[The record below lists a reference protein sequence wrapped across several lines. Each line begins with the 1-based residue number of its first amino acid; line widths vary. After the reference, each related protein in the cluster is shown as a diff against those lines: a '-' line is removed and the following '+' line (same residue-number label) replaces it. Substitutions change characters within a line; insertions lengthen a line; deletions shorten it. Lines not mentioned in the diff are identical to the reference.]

1 MPCPHFQV
9 SLVKR
14 SMKKSVVA
22 GAAYQSGTDIYS
34 DYELKWKKYKTK
46 PGVIHA
52 EILLPKNAPEAYR
65 DRGTLWNAVEKAET
79 QWNAQLARRI
89 IMALPVEVPADQ
101 YPEMV
106 REYCQKYFVNEGM
119 CCDFAIHDEGKD
131 PPNPHV
137 HILLTLR
144 SLDERGKWLPKCRK
158 VYELDGNGNR
168 MQLSSG
174 EWASHREN
182 VNNWNDPKNCEI
194 WRHGW
199 EMIQNEYLER
209 NKRPER
215 VDLRSYKRQH
225 IDQIP
230 TVHMG
235 RAACAMEARGEKSY
249 LGDLNR
255 DIKETNKMLANLRK
269 GFRHLQ
275 AWVMQK
281 IEEARVHR
289 EEKRIEKHPPLY
301 DYLYSWILIQSEKRQ
316 HWKNRTVVLKR
327 LASDMLHVSEAID
340 FLKAQKIFTVED
352 MKAKLDSLER
362 EAASID
368 AELKKTNRR
377 LKNIS
382 GITEAADTMRQ
393 LQSIHD
399 QYNHIYFKGKKQAFY
414 EQHQEELKKY
424 GKTYYYLMKVYGG
437 IQVDVTA
444 LAEESNRL
452 ISHRASLQQRVEE
465 MKPILSQLRNVKRCV
480 EIAIEDEEPEYPSI
494 MAQLGKDTMG
504 LPTQPHPPG
513 EEQKT
518 RPQQKET
525 NPIM

>member
-14 SMKKSVVA
+14 SAKKSAVA

-34 DYELKWKKYKTK
+34 DYEQKWKKYHTK
-46 PGVIHA
+46 PGIIHT
-52 EILLPKNAPEAYR
+52 EILLPKNAPEAYQ
-65 DRGTLWNAVEKAET
+65 DRGTLWNAVEKTET

-89 IMALPVEVPADQ
+89 IMALPIEVPADQ

-119 CCDFAIHDEGKD
+119 CCDFAIHDEGKK
-131 PPNPHV
+131 PRNPHV

-144 SLDERGKWLPKCRK
+144 SIDEQGRWMPKCRK

-168 MQLSSG
+168 VQLPSG
-174 EWASHREN
+174 EWVSHREN

-199 EMIQNEYLER
+199 EEIQNKYLER

-215 VDLRSYKRQH
+215 VDMRSYKRQEKQ
-225 IDQIP
+225 QIP

-255 DIKETNKMLANLRK
+255 DIKATNKLLSNLRI

-275 AWVMQK
+275 EWVTRK
-281 IEEARVHR
+281 IEESQARR
-289 EEKRIEKHPPLY
+289 EGRRIEKHPPLY
-301 DYLYSWILIQSEKRQ
+301 DYLYSWVLIQNEKRQ

-327 LASDMLHVSEAID
+327 MASDMLHVSEAID

-352 MKAKLDSLER
+352 MKAKLDELES
-362 EAASID
+362 EAGSID
-368 AELKKTNRR
+368 AELKKVNKR

-382 GITEAADTMRQ
+382 GITEAANTMRQ
-393 LQSIHD
+393 LQSIHE
-399 QYNHIYFKGKKQAFY
+399 QYNRIYFKGKKQAFY
-414 EQHQEELKKY
+414 EQHQEDLKKY
-424 GKTYYYLMKVYGG
+424 GKAYSYLMKMNGSA
-437 IQVDVTA
+437 QVDA
-444 LAEESNRL
+444 AILKEESDRL
-452 ISHRASLQQRVEE
+452 IAHRARLQQRAEE
-465 MKPILSQLRNVKRCV
+465 MKPFLSQIRNVKHCV
-480 EIAIEDEEPEYPSI
+480 DIAIQDEKTEYSSI
-494 MAQLGKDTMG
+494 MERLEKDSQEQLAQ
-504 LPTQPHPPG
+504 QQQ
-513 EEQKT
+513 EEQKH
-518 RPQQKET
+518 PHDKK
-525 NPIM
+525 NPHL

>member
-14 SMKKSVVA
+14 SAKKSAVA

-34 DYELKWKKYKTK
+34 DYEQKWKKYHIK
-46 PGVIHA
+46 PGIIHT

-89 IMALPVEVPADQ
+89 IMALPIEVPADQ

-119 CCDFAIHDEGKD
+119 CCDFAIHDEGKE
-131 PPNPHV
+131 PRNPHV

-144 SLDERGKWLPKCRK
+144 SLDEYGRWMPKCRK

-168 MQLSSG
+168 MQLPSG
-174 EWASHREN
+174 EWVSHREN
-182 VNNWNDPKNCEI
+182 VNNWNDPQNCEI

-199 EMIQNEYLER
+199 EEIQNEYLER

-215 VDLRSYKRQH
+215 VDMRSYKRQAKQ
-225 IDQIP
+225 QIP

-255 DIKETNKMLANLRK
+255 EIKENNKLLSNLRK

-275 AWVMQK
+275 AWVTRK
-281 IEEARVHR
+281 IEESKAHR
-289 EEKRIEKHPPLY
+289 EERRIEKHPPLY
-301 DYLYSWILIQSEKRQ
+301 DYLYSWVLIQNEQRQ

-327 LASDMLHVSEAID
+327 MASDMLHVSEAID

-352 MKAKLDSLER
+352 MKAKLDELES
-362 EAASID
+362 EAGRID
-368 AELKKTNRR
+368 AELKKTNKR

-382 GITEAADTMRQ
+382 GITEATNTMHQ
-393 LQSIHD
+393 LQSVHD
-399 QYNHIYFKGKKQAFY
+399 QYAHIYFKGKKQAFY
-414 EQHQEELKKY
+414 DQHQEDLKKY
-424 GKTYYYLMKVYGG
+424 GKAYSYLMKVNGSA
-437 IQVDVTA
+437 QVDAAV
-444 LAEESNRL
+444 LKEESDRL
-452 ISHRASLQQRVEE
+452 ISHRANLQQRAEN
-465 MKPILSQLRNVKRCV
+465 MKPLLAQLRNVKRCV
-480 EIAIEDEEPEYPSI
+480 DIAMQDEEPEYPSI
-494 MAQLGKDTMG
+494 IERLEKDSQEQL
-504 LPTQPHPPG
+504 TQQQRE
-513 EEQKT
+513 EEQK
-518 RPQQKET
+518 QSHDKK
-525 NPIM
+525 NPHL